1 MELLASI
8 LDIDKMMFLRYVL
21 EGAGLVTA
29 CVCVLL
35 PARKNL
41 IFSTG
46 KTWALGL
53 ILSGALVVVG
63 SYLCLLQGWTTN
75 YFFLPGSVILSVVYF
90 IVTDLS
96 VTKKL
101 FCLFNAAMLIGF
113 STFYTT
119 ILTAPWE
126 EHNTDPVFTWQVGV
140 IALSFGWVI
149 TAFFSRTLAVKLPM
163 LMQSRQL
170 SGIWGLLMFIP
181 LILMGLFYTGSTAGG
196 ESYVADDARPTM
208 LGITLIIPV
217 AVWLIY
223 HLLWGTAT
231 RIAEN
236 ARLKNE
242 NMLLRMEQKRY
253 FELRTF
259 IGDTRTMR
267 HDYRQHVRVLMNLAE
282 EGKSE
287 EIKEY
292 LKNFTNE
299 SANAT
304 TFFSGNDT
312 LDAILSHYDHKAKEQ
327 ETAVTWKIE
336 LPQKLPVNEMEFCSM
351 VGNLIE
357 NALNATAKL
366 PPEQRK
372 IRVIS
377 EMVSESMIGLSMD
390 NTFAGKLRMDKNGFP
405 RAARAGH
412 GIGLQSVA
420 NTVRRNNGTIEFQVH
435 ENVFSVNILMQG
447 KPEKAAGKS

>member
-1 MELLASI
+1 MELFTSI
-8 LDIDKMMFLRYVL
+8 LDIDKMMFLRYIL
-21 EGAGLVTA
+21 ESAGLVTA
-29 CVCVLL
+29 CVCALL

-41 IFSTG
+41 IFSGG

-63 SYLCLLQGWTTN
+63 SYLCLLQAWTTN
-75 YFFLPGSVILSVVYF
+75 YFFLPSSVILSVIFF

-96 VTKKL
+96 VTKRL
-101 FCLFNAAMLIGF
+101 FCLLNAAMLIGF
-113 STFYTT
+113 SAFYTT

-126 EHNTDPVFTWQVGV
+126 EHNYDPVFTWQVGI
-140 IALSFGWVI
+140 IALGFGWVM

-163 LMQSRQL
+163 LLQSRQL
-170 SGIWGLLMFIP
+170 SGIWAFLMFIP
-181 LILMGLFYTGSTAGG
+181 LILVGLFYTGSTGSG
-196 ESYVADDARPTM
+196 KSYVADDVRPIM

-242 NMLLRMEQKRY
+242 NMLLQMEQKRY
-253 FELRTF
+253 FELRSF
-259 IGDTRTMR
+259 IGDTRTLR
-267 HDYRQHVRVLMNLAE
+267 HDIRQHVRVLMNLAE

-292 LKNFTNE
+292 LQNFTNE

-304 TFFSGNDT
+304 TFFSGNDM
-312 LDAILSHYDHKAKEQ
+312 LDAILSYYDHKAKEQ
-327 ETAVTWKIE
+327 ETNVTWKIE
-336 LPQKLPVNEMEFCSM
+336 LPQKLPVNELEFCSM

-357 NALNATAKL
+357 NALNATSQL
-366 PPEQRK
+366 PSDQRK

-377 EMVSESMIGLSMD
+377 EMVSESMIGFSMD
-390 NTFAGKLRMDKNGFP
+390 NTFAGKLCMDKNGFP
-405 RAARAGH
+405 RATRAGH
-412 GIGLQSVA
+412 GVGLQSVA
-420 NTVRRNNGTIEFQVH
+420 NTVRRNNGTIDFQVH

-447 KPEKAAGKS
+447 EAA